1 MESNHVADVVIHVD
15 PTCPFA
21 WITSEWLVEV
31 EQHGVGV
38 RRELMSLSVVNEGR
52 ELDDWYR
59 EYNEGAWRPARVAA
73 ALLESPDA
81 ARWPAFYATFGH
93 RRHVEG
99 LRDDHANLVR
109 TLHELQLPER
119 LIEAVEDAGLD
130 DVLRRRTATAVA
142 TLGDSGGTPIVH
154 VGDRAFFGPV
164 LTAVPRAEHALSLWQ
179 AVRTLAG
186 TPAFSEI
193 KGVRDEDLH
202 TS

>member
-1 MESNHVADVVIHVD
+1 MENNRGPEVVIYVD

-21 WITSEWLVEV
+21 WITSEWLAEV

-73 ALLESPDA
+73 ALLESPAA
-81 ARWPAFYATFGH
+81 ARWPAFYATFGR
-93 RRHVEG
+93 RRHIEG
-99 LRDDHANLVR
+99 LRDDRANLVR
-109 TLHELQLPER
+109 TLHELQLPEQ
-119 LIEAVEDAGLD
+119 LIEAAEDADLD
-130 DVLRRRTATAVA
+130 DALRRRTATAVA
-142 TLGDSGGTPIVH
+142 TLGDDGGTPIVH

-164 LTAVPRAEHALSLWQ
+164 LTAVPRGEEALRLWQ
-179 AVRTLAG
+179 GLRTLAG

-193 KGVRDEDLH
+193 KGVRDEELH